1 MKTLLQKLRGGDLRS
16 IGRANEV
23 ARSVG
28 ENRQLFDEVFL
39 GIFDEDPIVRSRS
52 ADAIE
57 KASKRLPHFLQ
68 SHKKTIIARLQ
79 EFHQQEVRWHIALM
93 LGSMKLTQKE
103 VGIVIDVLLLWLHE
117 DKSKIVKVNCLQAL
131 ADIAQRNSWFA
142 NEVVKIIEEQ
152 MPKGSPAVK
161 ARGRK
166 LLKQLQ
172 KA

>member
-16 IGRANEV
+16 IGRANEI
-23 ARSVG
+23 AHSIG
-28 ENRQLFDEVFL
+28 QNQQLFDEVFEGL
-39 GIFDEDPIVRSRS
+39 FHEDPIVRSRS

-57 KASKRLPHFLQ
+57 KASKQFPHLPQ
-68 SHKKTIIARLQ
+68 SHKKIIIGRLH
-79 EFHQQEVRWHIALM
+79 EFRQQEVRWHIALM
-93 LGSMKLTQKE
+93 LGSMELTQKE

-152 MPKGSPAVK
+152 MPKGSPAVQ

-166 LLKQLQ
+166 LLKQLRR
-172 KA
+172 